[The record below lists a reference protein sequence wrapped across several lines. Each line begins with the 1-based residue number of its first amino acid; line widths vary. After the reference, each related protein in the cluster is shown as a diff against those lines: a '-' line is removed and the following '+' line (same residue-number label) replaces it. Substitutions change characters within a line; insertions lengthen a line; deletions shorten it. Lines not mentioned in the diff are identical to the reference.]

1 MALIIIQF
9 NSNLLK
15 GNTMS
20 DYTLEEL
27 VEMTDERRTANKIKF
42 AETFVKLSD
51 IVNFDRRCY
60 PIHIS
65 LAEVLEHD
73 PNNSFLIEDVYET
86 MDCKIAEM
94 EAEIA
99 DMKALRKEALKLAKS
114 IHFS

>member
-1 MALIIIQF
+1 
-9 NSNLLK
+9 
-15 GNTMS
+15 MS

-27 VEMTDERRTANKIKF
+27 VEMTNERRTANKIKF
-42 AETFVKLSD
+42 AETFAKLSD
-51 IVNFDRRCY
+51 IVNFDKRCC

-65 LAEVLEHD
+65 LDRILEED
-73 PNNSFLIEDVYET
+73 PNNSFLIDDVYET